1 MGKFYQK
8 YRRSKY
14 WKSLRKRC
22 YEYYN
27 GECVYCGNSD
37 KIHEHIVL
45 SMHHLNYRNF
55 YQERIGIDVILICKS
70 CHFKKHKKIWMRIKP
85 KPIAVIS
92 PKEKLRR
99 KKLGE
104 TMRKNLQ
111 GGKTITDP
119 RYNETSLIKPTPI
132 AE

>member
-1 MGKFYQK
+1 
-8 YRRSKY
+8 
-14 WKSLRKRC
+14 
-22 YEYYN
+22 
-27 GECVYCGNSD
+27 
-37 KIHEHIVL
+37 
-45 SMHHLNYRNF
+45 
-55 YQERIGIDVILICKS
+55 
-70 CHFKKHKKIWMRIKP
+70 MRIKP

-119 RYNETSLIKPTPI
+119 
-132 AE
+132 